1 MQEINRPDH
10 RFRKAEHLRRPGDF
24 RRVYDRRCPASDA
37 WLLVYAC
44 PNELAFSRIGLSVSR
59 KYGNAP
65 ARNRLR
71 RLYRE
76 AFRLSKQDLP
86 RGFDFVLLPRSP
98 NEPKLDALRQSLI
111 ALANRA
117 VRKLARGGK
126 PS

>member
-1 MQEINRPDH
+1 VPETNGPDQ
-10 RFRKAEHLRRPGDF
+10 RFRKAEHLRRPVDF

-76 AFRLSKQDLP
+76 AFRLSKQELP
-86 RGFDFVLLPRSP
+86 RGYDFVLVPRSP
-98 NEPKLDALRQSLI
+98 NEPKLDALRQSLV

-117 VRKLARGGK
+117 ARKLARGGT